1 MTTAVNDVMPTVV
14 DDPSGRIRTPVALVR
29 IRPATTGYNSLM
41 TTQTPLVP
49 TPLGAFRAVVEDG
62 VVRQATFDL
71 GTPGES
77 RRDAWGVHDS
87 LAAYFAGDVDALEDI
102 NADAPAGTDFQR
114 AVWKGLREI
123 RAGETMSYG
132 DLAARVGVPG
142 AARAVG
148 MANASNPIA
157 LIVPCHRVIRAG
169 GAIGGY
175 GFGPETKR
183 WLLDHERSAS
193 GGSLTRFVASTA

>member
-1 MTTAVNDVMPTVV
+1 MTTETA
-14 DDPSGRIRTPVALVR
+14 
-29 IRPATTGYNSLM
+29 
-41 TTQTPLVP
+41 LVP
-49 TPLGAFRAVVEDG
+49 TPVGAFRATVQDG

-71 GTPGES
+71 GVPGDS
-77 RRDAWGVHDS
+77 RRDRWGVHDA
-87 LAAYFAGDVDALEDI
+87 LAAYFAGDVDALEAI
-102 NADAPAGTDFQR
+102 AADAPRGTDFQR
-114 AVWKGLREI
+114 SVWKCLREI

-132 DLAARVGVPG
+132 ELAARVGLPG

-183 WLLDHERSAS
+183 WLLDHERNAA
-193 GGSLTRFVASTA
+193 GASLTRFVASTA

>member
-1 MTTAVNDVMPTVV
+1 MTTET
-14 DDPSGRIRTPVALVR
+14 ALV
-29 IRPATTGYNSLM
+29 S
-41 TTQTPLVP
+41 
-49 TPLGAFRAVVEDG
+49 TPLGGFRAVVEDG

-71 GTPGES
+71 GVTRES
-77 RRDAWGVHDS
+77 RRDRWGVHDA
-87 LAAYFAGDVDALEDI
+87 LAAYFDGDVDALEGI
-102 NADAPAGTDFQR
+102 NAQADHGTEFQR
-114 AVWKGLREI
+114 SVWKCLREI

-132 DLAARVGVPG
+132 ELAVRVGVPG

-183 WLLDHERSAS
+183 WLLDHERNAA
-193 GGSLTRFVASTA
+193 GASLTRFVASTA

>member
-1 MTTAVNDVMPTVV
+1 MPTVV

-41 TTQTPLVP
+41 TTQTALVP
-49 TPLGAFRAVVEDG
+49 TPLGA
-62 VVRQATFDL
+62 
-71 GTPGES
+71 S
-77 RRDAWGVHDS
+77 
-87 LAAYFAGDVDALEDI
+87 
-102 NADAPAGTDFQR
+102 
-114 AVWKGLREI
+114 
-123 RAGETMSYG
+123 
-132 DLAARVGVPG
+132 
-142 AARAVG
+142 RAVG

-193 GGSLTRFVASTA
+193 GGSLTRFVASSA